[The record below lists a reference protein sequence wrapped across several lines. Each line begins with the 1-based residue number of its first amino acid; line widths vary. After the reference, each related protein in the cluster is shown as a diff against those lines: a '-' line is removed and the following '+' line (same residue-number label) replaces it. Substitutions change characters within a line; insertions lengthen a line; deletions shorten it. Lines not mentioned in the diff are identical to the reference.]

1 MAVIACIA
9 RVTYCTRA
17 RSKCA
22 AGGAAID
29 AVEGGVAPGRLGRV
43 RGCGAR
49 FSRLAVNTF
58 IARVTCCARARFS
71 DAADS
76 AAVDTV
82 ELAVGA
88 SRLGRVRAD
97 CAHFNR
103 LAVITVIP
111 GFACASAVSSVATYR
126 SIVYAVERAVG
137 AGRLGL
143 VR

>member
-1 MAVIACIA
+1 MNVVFGRWRRIVVMHQA
-9 RVTYCTRA
+9 RWLRPA
-17 RSKCA
+17 
-22 AGGAAID
+22 
-29 AVEGGVAPGRLGRV
+29 
-43 RGCGAR
+43 
-49 FSRLAVNTF
+49 FSRGP
-58 IARVTCCARARFS
+58 CARARFS
-71 DAADS
+71 DAADT
-76 AAVDTV
+76 ATVDAV

-97 CAHFNR
+97 CAHLNR
-103 LAVITVIP
+103 LAVITIIP